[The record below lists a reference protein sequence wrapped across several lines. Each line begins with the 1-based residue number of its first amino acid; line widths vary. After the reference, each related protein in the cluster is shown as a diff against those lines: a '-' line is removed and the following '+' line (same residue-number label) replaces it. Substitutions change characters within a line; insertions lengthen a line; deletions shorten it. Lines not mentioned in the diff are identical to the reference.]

1 MLFRYVC
8 TGTILMM
15 ATVTA
20 PGSVKK
26 EEKGIDQ
33 SIIKDFKLARDNELR
48 FEVETNER
56 VKLDLVDGSAEI
68 FGTELVRSR

>member
-1 MLFRYVC
+1 
-8 TGTILMM
+8 M
-15 ATVTA
+15 AAAST
-20 PGSVKK
+20 SVNIKK

-33 SIIKDFKLARDNELR
+33 SIVKDFKLSRDNELR

-56 VKLDLVDGSAEI
+56 VKLDLLDGSAEI